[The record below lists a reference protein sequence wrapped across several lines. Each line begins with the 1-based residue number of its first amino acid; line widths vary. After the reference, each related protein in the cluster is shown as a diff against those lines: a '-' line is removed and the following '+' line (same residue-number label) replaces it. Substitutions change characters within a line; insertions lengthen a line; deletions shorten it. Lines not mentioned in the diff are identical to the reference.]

1 MEQLQQLITFV
12 LPSGTLD
19 WFDVTDS
26 TLDIEQLHVTLTEK
40 NIPPLPKELVNARII
55 SKGFK
60 NITVSDFPIRGRRVV
75 LTFRRRYWKVE
86 GHKELLKRDISLTAP
101 GTTLATE
108 FADFLKDKRGAE
120 RRFFDRYSKMEPS

>member
-1 MEQLQQLITFV
+1 MEQLQQLIGFV

-26 TLDIEQLHVTLTEK
+26 TLDIEQLHVILTEK
-40 NIPPLPKELVNARII
+40 NIPPLTQDPAEARVI

-60 NITVSDFPIRGRRVV
+60 NITVTDFPIRGRRVV

-86 GHKELLKRDISLTAP
+86 GHKELLKRDIPLTAP
-101 GTTLATE
+101 GTSLAAE

-120 RRFFDRYSKMEPS
+120 RRFFNKYSKMESS

>member
-26 TLDIEQLHVTLTEK
+26 TLDIEQLHVTITEK
-40 NIPPLPKELVNARII
+40 NIPPLPKELLDARVI

-60 NITVSDFPIRGRRVV
+60 NITVSDFPIRGRRVM

-86 GHKELLKRDISLTAP
+86 GHKKLLKRDIHLTAP
-101 GTTLATE
+101 GTSLAAE

-120 RRFFDRYSKMEPS
+120 RRFFDRYSQMEPS